1 MNPYVAPMRL
11 GGSKESDAR
20 KAFLA
25 REAGGKMQ
33 MADPG
38 GVWIDVTDE

>member
-1 MNPYVAPMRL
+1 MPMPL
-11 GGSKESDAR
+11 GGSKEAEAR
-20 KAFLA
+20 KNFLA
-25 REAGGKMQ
+25 KTAGGKMQ

>member
-1 MNPYVAPMRL
+1 MPL
-11 GGSKESDAR
+11 GGNKEAEVR

-25 REAGGKMQ
+25 KAGGGKVQ

-38 GVWIDVTDE
+38 GNWIVVDDA